1 MCWHQGFQIVSSV
14 WIGWILADDSLNV
27 SWLEVAFVKRL
38 LLLLNYVVCAKKRK
52 ISYLLNFRLV
62 WYNQFSRPFQFAV
75 RFSFPCTVHH
85 RTSAVV
91 WHQVSFLQWLNSKS
105 PEKKIC
111 NPAYNASFASRWRTH
126 QRFIVTSK
134 SQTIIEDMLQPSGP
148 AGCCYSC
155 RLAACVFDMTSD
167 NARYTNS
174 YELRRT
180 GCVIVSLGT
189 VQWPSLWWMSL
200 SKRKRKR

>member
-1 MCWHQGFQIVSSV
+1 MYSV
-14 WIGWILADDSLNV
+14 LTPRISDCTFCVNRLSTCRWFRIHLLIWDRFCEAAPLP
-27 SWLEVAFVKRL
+27 VKLRHTCKETRDFL
-38 LLLLNYVVCAKKRK
+38 FPY
-52 ISYLLNFRLV
+52 
-62 WYNQFSRPFQFAV
+62 FSRPAQFAV
-75 RFSFPCTVHH
+75 RFPFPCTVHC

-180 GCVIVSLGT
+180 GCVILSLDT
-189 VQWPSLWWMSL
+189 VQWPSLWLMSL
-200 SKRKRKR
+200 SERKRKR

>member
-1 MCWHQGFQIVSSV
+1 MCWHQGFQIVRSV
-14 WIGWILADDSLNV
+14 WIGWVLA
-27 SWLEVAFVKRL
+27 EVAFVKQL
-38 LLLLNYVVCAKKRK
+38 LLLLIYVVCAKKRK
-52 ISYLLNFRLV
+52 ISYFLNFPLM
-62 WYNQFSRPFQFAV
+62 WYNQFSRPAQFAV
-75 RFSFPCTVHH
+75 RFSFPCTMHY

-167 NARYTNS
+167 NARHTNS

-180 GCVIVSLGT
+180 GCVILSLGT
-189 VQWPSLWWMSL
+189 VQWPSLWLMSL
-200 SKRKRKR
+200 SRRKRKR